1 MASGRDAVKLN
12 DQEVQDLLAENLKVQ
27 VASNGYDGVPHLTTL
42 FYVVRDGK
50 IAFWTYGRSQK
61 ILNLERDPRVT
72 ALVEDG
78 VDYFEL
84 RGVSITGRAEI
95 IRDYDGIF
103 EIGSAVATRMLD
115 AESFEALGDF
125 GRETVEKQATKR
137 VAVIIHPEKV
147 ATWDHRKM
155 V

>member
-1 MASGRDAVKLN
+1 VASGREAVKLN
-12 DQEVQDLLAENLKVQ
+12 DQEVQDLLAENRKVQ
-27 VASNGYDGVPHLTTL
+27 VASSGYDGVPHLTTL

-103 EIGSAVATRMLD
+103 EIGSAVATRMLN